1 MQVQIFD
8 VVQLTNNEK
17 AIIKDKEKNIYK
29 VEIINENGKPNNF
42 KIIKEENIEKIL
54 YSKNKK

>member
-42 KIIKEENIEKIL
+42 KIIKEENIEKVL

>member
-42 KIIKEENIEKIL
+42 KIIKEENIEKVL
-54 YSKNKK
+54 YSKK

>member
-17 AIIKDKEKNIYK
+17 AIVKDKEKNIYK
-29 VEIINENGKPNNF
+29 VEVINENGKPNNF